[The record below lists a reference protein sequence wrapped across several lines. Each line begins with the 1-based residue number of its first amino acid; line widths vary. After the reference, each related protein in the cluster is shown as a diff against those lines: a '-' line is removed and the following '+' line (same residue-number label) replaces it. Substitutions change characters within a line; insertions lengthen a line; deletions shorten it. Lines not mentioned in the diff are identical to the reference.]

1 MANIINWSDPET
13 KLDQASK
20 DTREAVR
27 ENAERKLKELQ
38 KKDDRFN
45 DPMNAYKFLKE
56 MEICQL

>member
-1 MANIINWSDPET
+1 MANIINWSDLET
-13 KLDQASK
+13 KLDQSSK

-45 DPMNAYKFLKE
+45 DPMNAYKILKE
-56 MEICQL
+56 MQICQL